1 MSNTKLTHGHV
12 RLDMVQTVLTL
23 RILLLFAIPFP
34 RHFGSHNGGVFRLSP
49 ATHYGNCNEF
59 DPRIRP
65 WYVAASS
72 GPKNIIM
79 VLDKS
84 GSMFFDGKMD
94 ALKDAA
100 KRVIDTASV
109 ADRIAIISFND
120 TASEISDGGYLYVAN
135 NESKT
140 ILKDLV
146 DEMVPRGGTNF
157 YDAFV
162 TAFDVLDRSIEVE
175 ISVKCNTAI
184 LFFTDGIMDS
194 NSESAKSDVM
204 DLVIERLNQTSSKL
218 SEPIQLFTY
227 SLSGGDAAI
236 DEFPKQLACAT
247 GTGVY
252 SKIDYQEDIV
262 NSLASYYRLFA
273 LGLGSG
279 PNEDFTAWVEVS

>member
-1 MSNTKLTHGHV
+1 MRTHGHV

-34 RHFGSHNGGVFRLSP
+34 RYFGSHNGGVFRLSP
-49 ATHYGNCNEF
+49 ATHYSNCNEF

-84 GSMFFDGKMD
+84 GSMYFDGKMD

-227 SLSGGDAAI
+227 SLSGGDSAI